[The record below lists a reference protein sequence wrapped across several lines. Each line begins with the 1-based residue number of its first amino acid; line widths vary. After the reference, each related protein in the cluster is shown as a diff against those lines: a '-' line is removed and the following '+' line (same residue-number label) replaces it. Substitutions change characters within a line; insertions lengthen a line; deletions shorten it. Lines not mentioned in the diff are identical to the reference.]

1 MTFFPSVV
9 NRAMKIL
16 FWARW
21 CCQICAVAKCELLQA
36 NKAAEPGQQAFYII
50 KISMVSSVV
59 SIHVK
64 LFVAGGF
71 AGLESAGSVR
81 PSEGLQVERR
91 AHVHLHVGDHWSV

>member
-1 MTFFPSVV
+1 MTFFPYVV

-50 KISMVSSVV
+50 KISMVSINVTRRQGW
-59 SIHVK
+59 
-64 LFVAGGF
+64 LF
-71 AGLESAGSVR
+71 
-81 PSEGLQVERR
+81 PQ
-91 AHVHLHVGDHWSV
+91 LHGIFHCTGVDGK